1 MCVILVSKEHLLKP
15 FCIYSSTLRES
26 SDGKSMVATFE
37 MPPEVEKQDVHIS
50 FQRGRLVLA
59 WVTVEMIEYEEEQ
72 GIVYRERF
80 ERSHHRTIPLPEGT
94 KVC

>member
-1 MCVILVSKEHLLKP
+1 
-15 FCIYSSTLRES
+15 
-26 SDGKSMVATFE
+26 
-37 MPPEVEKQDVHIS
+37 
-50 FQRGRLVLA
+50 LVLA